1 MLPPPPR
8 PQQKAFVEQWNT
20 ETPLALKPINQ
31 VEVWANHD
39 LATATGL
46 LHPPSWINP
55 PHPPPP
61 PSESTTQLGGP
72 KGRSCD
78 APVFQLSELVGWSSQ
93 PPAKLLGK
101 GQVCK
106 AQDPKSWG
114 SHKDAPTPAV
124 LNLLWG
130 RLEKNA
136 TATLAGDRGSGWS
149 GQARDSRAPGS
160 APAPRVPLPA
170 HLCGAWAQRRA
181 QALPAGPSPA
191 ARAARRPPAATGSD
205 ARRGSLNTASC
216 FLPPHYG
223 ESSPGEESRG
233 ESRGEGGEQP
243 HAAPRLPKKRRD
255 GATSRWSPRGTCPVR
270 TKRRSLAKKAGSRPQ
285 NK

>member
-8 PQQKAFVEQWNT
+8 PQQKAFAEQWNT

-46 LHPPSWINP
+46 LHPPSWISP

-61 PSESTTQLGGP
+61 PSEHSTARGP

-78 APVFQLSELVGWSSQ
+78 APVFQLSELVGLRK
-93 PPAKLLGK
+93 PPSKLLGK

-114 SHKDAPTPAV
+114 KPQRRSNASKALTSCGADWKMPRPLGRETGAPAGP
-124 LNLLWG
+124 G
-130 RLEKNA
+130 KPG
-136 TATLAGDRGSGWS
+136 TAGP
-149 GQARDSRAPGS
+149 PGS
-160 APAPRVPLPA
+160 ARPPHPPPRAPERGVGTAPRSGPA
-170 HLCGAWAQRRA
+170 RRS
-181 QALPAGPSPA
+181 L
-191 ARAARRPPAATGSD
+191 ARRPRRRALAALQPPGATRGEAAST
-205 ARRGSLNTASC
+205 RRHASC
-216 FLPPHYG
+216 HHITANRHQERRAEG
-223 ESSPGEESRG
+223 RA
-233 ESRGEGGEQP
+233 GEGGEQP
-243 HAAPRLPKKRRD
+243 HAAPQASKKRRD